1 MAVDQEKALGL
12 LFRAV
17 SPSAGDPAEDLVLRL
32 REFRDAKESVLTDD
46 EYEEFRQSV
55 IEQIV
60 RRVGVPRV
68 YRVTLPLM
76 LAGCIVLACW
86 GVASGSYGSAVGGF
100 VASAMCAIIW
110 RNLERDYAAKRAL
123 PPSSRLAI
131 VDRLLQEQLIT
142 EAEATKYRGQIE
154 AI

>member
-1 MAVDQEKALGL
+1 VAIDQEKALGL

-17 SPSAGDPAEDLVLRL
+17 TPGAGDPAEDLVMRL
-32 REFRDAKESVLTDD
+32 CEIRDAKGAVLTDD
-46 EYEEFRQSV
+46 EFEECRQSV

-60 RRVGVPRV
+60 SRVGAPLV

-76 LAGCIVLACW
+76 LAGCIALACW
-86 GVASGSYGSAVGGF
+86 GLASGSPGLAIGALISSVL
-100 VASAMCAIIW
+100 CATIW
-110 RNLERDYAAKRAL
+110 RGIERDYAAKRAL

-154 AI
+154 EL